1 MKHFNDA
8 IKLILTPKALKYV
21 NSKKR
26 NPIRLYMWETVADEE
41 EYSYGY
47 GFEYRGDDIE
57 LDSLDDLNKKL
68 ETMADEEQEAW
79 A

>member
-1 MKHFNDA
+1 MRKHFNDA
-8 IKLILTPKALKYV
+8 IKLMITPKALKYV
-21 NSKKR
+21 NRKKR
-26 NPIRLYMWETVADEE
+26 NPVRLYFWETDGDEE
-41 EYSYGY
+41 RYCCGY

-68 ETMADEEQEAW
+68 EQMADEEEAM